1 MSGGEKME
9 KLELEAGCV
18 LLCGDAYAENT
29 PEQNE
34 AARCLAQRTA
44 WEILQKEHSA
54 RSEIL

>member
-1 MSGGEKME
+1 ME

-34 AARCLAQRTA
+34 AGRCLAQRTA

-54 RSEIL
+54 RPEIL